1 MAEITR
7 IIALGASNLTRG
19 FHTIVS
25 TSRAAWGPE
34 VQVLAALGH
43 GRSYGV
49 SRRVGIC
56 TLPGILESGL
66 WRALESL
73 PVVPTRAIVSDV
85 GNDIMYGYSAERIL
99 SWIEEALRRLKR
111 VTDDITLT
119 DLPLASI
126 RRISQMKYLA
136 FRSILFPFCGLSLVQ
151 VLDTAEQINAGLAE
165 LSIKHGVKFFRLNP
179 DWYGL
184 DPIHIR
190 PSLWRPAWQQ
200 ILNAGSLSSNAEGPL
215 LEGLRLYFMANERRR
230 ILGIEQVTPQSGAA
244 LPAGGRV
251 WLY

>member
-1 MAEITR
+1 MAKITR
-7 IIALGASNLTRG
+7 IIVLGASNLTRG
-19 FHTIVS
+19 FHSVVS

-49 SRRVGIC
+49 SRTVGIC

-66 WRALESL
+66 WQALESL
-73 PVVPTRAIVSDV
+73 PVVPTQAIVSDV

-99 SWIEEALRRLKR
+99 SWIEEALRRLQR
-111 VTDDITLT
+111 VKAEITLT

-126 RRISQMKYLA
+126 RQISQTKYLL
-136 FRSILFPFCGLSLVQ
+136 FRSILFPFCRLSLAQ
-151 VLDTAEQINAGLAE
+151 VLETAERINAGLAE
-165 LSIKHGVKFFRLNP
+165 LSLKHRAEFFRLNP
-179 DWYGL
+179 SWYGV

-190 PSLWRPAWQQ
+190 PSFWRSAWQQ
-200 ILNAGSLSSNAEGPL
+200 ILNAGSLSSDAKGSL
-215 LEGLRLYFMANERRR
+215 FEGLRLYFMANERRR
-230 ILGIEQVTPQSGAA
+230 LLGIEQFTPQSGLM

>member
-7 IIALGASNLTRG
+7 VIALGASNLTRG

-49 SRRVGIC
+49 SRTVGIC

-85 GNDIMYGYSAERIL
+85 GNDIMYGHSAERIL
-99 SWIEEALRRLKR
+99 SWIEDALRRLQS

-126 RRISQMKYLA
+126 RRISQTKYLL
-136 FRSILFPFCGLSLVQ
+136 FRSFLFPFCGLSLAQ
-151 VLDTAEQINAGLAE
+151 VLDTAERVNSGLAE
-165 LSIKHGVKFFRLNP
+165 LSIKHGVNFFRLNP
-179 DWYGL
+179 NWYGS

-190 PSLWRPAWQQ
+190 PSLWRSAWQQ
-200 ILNAGSLSSNAEGPL
+200 ILNAGSLSSNRKSSL

-230 ILGIEQVTPQSGAA
+230 ILGIAQFTPQSGVA